1 MALTQTFAYTAR
13 KDSIS
18 TGYEARPVARVQA
31 QPAALG
37 LAAVEA
43 VIGYEWLLSALNKM
57 LSPAFSSGLVGQM
70 AMAMHGNPNTWWVA
84 LVKRLVLPQA
94 HLFAALVEVGE
105 LFVAL
110 GFFAGALLWASG
122 RLPSARWAR
131 YLNLGVLAALVGSA
145 LMTANYY
152 IMSGATI
159 PGLNPG
165 NPFNEGLSIDGLLTF
180 IAVALFAIH
189 AAPLRGRVTRRQTAG
204 N

>member
-1 MALTQTFAYTAR
+1 MALTQTMALRQTKAYTH
-13 KDSIS
+13 
-18 TGYEARPVARVQA
+18 T

-37 LAAVEA
+37 LALVEA
-43 VIGYEWLLSALNKM
+43 VIGYEWLLSALNKI
-57 LSPAFSSGLVGQM
+57 LSPSFSSGLVRQM

-122 RLPSARWAR
+122 RFPATRWAR
-131 YLNLGVLAALVGSA
+131 RLNVAVLAALLGGA

-152 IMSGATI
+152 VMSGATL
-159 PGLNPG
+159 PGLDPG

-180 IAVALFAIH
+180 IALGLLVVHI
-189 AAPLRGRVTRRQTAG
+189 APLWRRGQH
-204 N
+204 NPS